1 MKELEMGLVF
11 GAGQKIVF
19 IGDSITDCG
28 RRELE
33 LGIGYVRIISSLLSA
48 RYPELGLEF
57 VNMGIGG
64 NTVSDL
70 ADRWESDVIG
80 QQPDWLSVSIGINDV
95 WRQVGEREEGVVID
109 EFEETYRK
117 LLTRTR
123 EATQSRF
130 ILMET
135 TVLSETIEDEGNELL
150 KAYNEC
156 IRNLAKEFDA
166 VLVPQNSE
174 WHKALAANP
183 EVRWTTDGVHPL
195 PNGHGLMARIWLDTV
210 GFEW

>member
-1 MKELEMGLVF
+1 MGLIF
-11 GAGQKIVF
+11 GSGEKILF

-33 LGIGYVRIISSLLSA
+33 LGRGYVRIISSLLPA
-48 RYPELGLEF
+48 RYPELGLGF

-64 NTVSDL
+64 DTVVDL
-70 ADRWESDVIG
+70 AGRWEDDVIKE
-80 QQPDWLSVSIGINDV
+80 QPDWLSVSIGINDV
-95 WRQVGEREEGVVID
+95 WRQVDGKSEGVLID
-109 EFEETYRK
+109 AFEETYRK
-117 LLTRTR
+117 LLVRTR
-123 EATQSRF
+123 EATTAKL

-150 KAYNEC
+150 KPYNAC
-156 IRNLAKEFDA
+156 IRELAEEFDA
-166 VLVPQNSE
+166 VLVPENRE

-183 EVRWTTDGVHPL
+183 GVQWTTDGVHPL
-195 PNGHGLMARIWLDTV
+195 PNGHGLMARIWLDAV